1 MAAIAFVTWF
11 ALALQFYL
19 MVIQSQAQDAD
30 RFRLTVNYFSFFTI
44 LTNLLVA
51 MGLTLSF
58 AIPNSRLG
66 RFLSRPVVASGTAV
80 YIAIVGATYSL
91 LLRSLWTPQGAQ
103 KLADIV
109 LHDFV
114 PVIYV
119 AYWLIF
125 VPKSALRWKDIFYWL
140 FYPLGYFGYSLIRGA
155 AIGWYPYPF
164 IDANKLGYVRVLANA
179 AMLVCSFL
187 AVALLAV
194 AIGRWMDPNSPVR
207 LHQSD

>member
-11 ALALQFYL
+11 GLALQFYL

-58 AIPNSRLG
+58 AAPNSRLG
-66 RFLSRPVVASGTAV
+66 RFFSRPVVASGTAV

-91 LLRSLWTPQGAQ
+91 LLRSLWNPQGAQ

-119 AYWLIF
+119 AYWLVFI
-125 VPKSALRWKDIFYWL
+125 PKSSLRWKDIFYWL
-140 FYPLGYFGYSLIRGA
+140 FYPLGYFGYSLIRGV
-155 AIGWYPYPF
+155 AIAWYPYPF
-164 IDANKLGYVRVLANA
+164 IDASKLGYARVLANG

-194 AIGRWMDPNSPVR
+194 AIGRWMDPNPSVR
-207 LHQSD
+207 LRQSE

>member
-1 MAAIAFVTWF
+1 
-11 ALALQFYL
+11 
-19 MVIQSQAQDAD
+19 
-30 RFRLTVNYFSFFTI
+30 
-44 LTNLLVA
+44 

-80 YIAIVGATYSL
+80 YTAIVGATYSL

-125 VPKSALRWKDIFYWL
+125 VPKSSLRWKDIFYWL
-140 FYPLGYFGYSLIRGA
+140 FFPLGYFGYSLIRGA

-207 LHQSD
+207 LQQSE